1 MKRLILLVLLLVGQ
15 AHAQVSLGF
24 GSAEVQA
31 NTNVSLDLLM
41 ENSEL
46 VKAIQLDFY
55 FDSDYIEY
63 IGNPTLQGTRLEDDF
78 VVALNQIE
86 EARYRILIYSPTN
99 KTIAP
104 GSGSIL
110 KVSFASKAQYGTFPV
125 SIDATQNGGNYSK
138 VIVSG
143 ENSLAINNLSLE
155 EGSVKVLTADFGI
168 NTDSYSFGT
177 VSKNQSQ
184 SFDFEYYNDGN
195 SDLVLSLN
203 SASLGVFDSDL
214 GIFPLT
220 IPPGENFSQTVL
232 FNAEAPGSFEGSF
245 ILDTNDPKRTESV
258 IIYFDGSVFSDNTV
272 SLPSIQASSG
282 SNVEATISF
291 QTEEPIISFQFD
303 IPYDNSLYTIDPESF
318 RLQLEGTDH
327 VITASV
333 FEEESFVRVLC
344 YSPSNQTLDSNQET
358 DWVKFELLIE
368 DDAQP
373 GDYPLIF
380 LKSIANDPNLVN
392 VISAEVNG
400 SLQIQNGLVEM
411 VISDLENPLA
421 NGYDNIRII
430 ALKNQGNAPVKL
442 GALTVPPEVEVNN
455 YVSNQ
460 SLNPGSELEVELKI
474 KPNIFPSY
482 NLDINLIHDGYKN
495 ETDYN
500 VQIPTYYPN
509 FISTRDIEVGKN
521 GGTEIINFNLF
532 NSSVVKAVQ
541 FDFKVPA
548 GMTIDLSESVNF
560 FEPDFQLDFNTLNEE
575 EQIFRVLFYS
585 LDPNLNISDGDHEL
599 FSVPLTVGDVDVG
612 VYPLALTDVI
622 ISGETNED
630 IGSMALFDSQILVG
644 NSPVAENLEVS
655 IYKNES
661 FTVTPGSDPDNL
673 PISYKIIS
681 QAKNGQVSGGDSI
694 VYLPNEDF
702 YGQDSFE
709 YQVYNGIRYSQTA
722 LISIEVINNSKP
734 VVQNLELNMF
744 SDEVLQIN
752 IEGTDADN
760 DDLTYSVDTP
770 SNGSIT
776 LDGTNLTYTPNEG
789 FLGIDIFNYTANDG
803 VTNSDVATI
812 SINVVDRYPPI
823 AENIQLSMPRGETL
837 EFTLLGSDE
846 DDESLEYNVENPS
859 NGTIVV
865 EGSKVEYTP
874 NDTFF
879 GVDTFIYTVFD
890 GKTLSNNATISIEV
904 IDNYRPI
911 VQDIELSMI
920 EGESLQFTLSG
931 SDNDGDTLTYTVE
944 DPSNGSINL
953 DGAIATYTPDS
964 GFTGED
970 IFYFS
975 ANDGLVESSLA
986 KITIEVLKA
995 NSAPSV
1001 SDLSFSMNKQSTL
1014 SFTLEGID
1022 VDGDELTY
1030 TLENPANGTVSLNG
1044 SNVVYTPSEDY
1055 IGTDIFNY
1063 YANDGL
1069 LDSDPASI
1077 SVSVIDNVAPEV
1089 SELNLSTNED
1099 ESLEFELSANDVE
1112 GAAITF
1118 EITQPQ
1124 NGSATIEN
1132 NIVIYSPQE
1141 NFNGVDTFLYRAY
1154 DDVGYSTATI
1164 SIEVTAVNDAPQF
1177 NMEASA
1183 SLIES
1188 ASIGEIII
1196 ELRANDV
1203 DSADLSYTLEENDS
1217 DVFSL
1222 NGNNLILNQELDY
1235 ELSQEHTVKLV
1246 VSDGDLTGDLS
1257 FILNVLDVPN
1267 QIIQKDITVRVSDV
1281 VAESSTTSN
1290 RFYQKYLD
1298 KLVANEFEQDQ
1309 IVFYEISGGDDRS
1322 FFNVDKN
1329 NGALSFI
1336 EAPDF
1341 EDPKDANKD
1350 NLYEITVKITSLKD
1364 GGTEVPIYTGQT
1376 DIAVP
1381 EAQTSVVVIDSYV
1394 AEPSVDSDG
1403 DGFADV
1409 IDNCPTI
1416 SNSNQLDSDQ
1426 DGTGD
1431 SCDDSDNDGL
1441 YDIEDQCPYSSVGL
1455 PINVFGCEVFVLP
1468 KDAFTVVAQSASC
1481 STTTDGSIAVTA
1493 KYPQYNYNVTIEGI
1507 ESSLVLNNESGLS
1520 SKIENLGPGSYQVCI
1535 SVNGQE
1541 GYAQCSTVSI
1551 EQPVP
1556 LSVMPTMNVDRGTIN
1571 YNVSGAVT
1579 YKVSFNGREMLV
1591 NEPNIE
1597 LNLRPGLN
1605 QIRLFTD
1612 LDCQGYFEEEIF
1624 VSENVTLY
1632 PNPTTGPVQLYVSGK
1647 DRSIALSVRNT
1658 MGQTV
1663 HNEIFNVPYNRVVN
1677 FNLGRQPAGVYFINL
1692 EGETVRK
1699 QLKVI
1704 KQ

>member
-1 MKRLILLVLLLVGQ
+1 MKRLILLVLLLVSQ

-46 VKAIQLDFY
+46 VKAVQLDFY

-63 IGNPTLQGTRLEDDF
+63 IGNPTLQGTRIEDDF

-86 EARYRILIYSPTN
+86 EARYRVLIYSPTN
-99 KTIAP
+99 KTIDP

-110 KVSFASKAQYGTFPV
+110 KLSFASKAQYGTFPV

-143 ENSLAINNLSLE
+143 ENSLAINNLSLG

-168 NTDSYSFGT
+168 NTDSHSFGT
-177 VSKNQSQ
+177 VSKNQSE
-184 SFDFEYYNDGN
+184 SFDFQFYNNGN

-214 GIFPLT
+214 GVFPLT

-272 SLPSIQASSG
+272 SLPSIQANSG

-303 IPYDNSLYTIDPESF
+303 IPYDSSLYTIDPESV

-333 FEEESFVRVLC
+333 FEEDSFVRILC
-344 YSPSNQTLDSNQET
+344 YSPNNQTLESNQET
-358 DWVKFELLIE
+358 DWVKFDLLIE

-411 VISDLENPLA
+411 VLSDLEKPLA

-430 ALKNQGNAPVKL
+430 TLKNQGNSSVKL
-442 GALTVPPEVEVNN
+442 GNLTVPSEVEVNN
-455 YVSNQ
+455 YVSQQ
-460 SLNPGSELEVELKI
+460 SLNPGDELDVELKI

-482 NLDINLIHDGYKN
+482 NFDINLIHDGYEN
-495 ETDYN
+495 ETNYN

-521 GGTEIINFNLF
+521 GTESINFSLF

-560 FEPDFQLDFNTLNEE
+560 YENDFQLDFNTLNEE

-585 LDPNLNISDGDHEL
+585 LDPNNKISVGNNEL
-599 FSVPLTVGDVDVG
+599 FSVPLTVGDIDLG
-612 VYPLALTDVI
+612 VYPLALTDVV
-622 ISGETNED
+622 ISGETNEN
-630 IGSMALFDSQILVG
+630 IGSIALYDSQILVA
-644 NSPVAENLEVS
+644 NRPVAENLEVS

-661 FTVTPGSDPDNL
+661 FTITPGSDPDNL

-681 QAKNGQVSGGDSI
+681 QAKNGVVSGGDSI
-694 VYLPNEDF
+694 DYLPNEDF

-709 YQVYNGIRYSQTA
+709 YQVFNGIRYSQTA
-722 LISIEVINNSKP
+722 LISIEVLNNTKP
-734 VVQNLELNMF
+734 VVQNLEFNMF
-744 SDEVLQIN
+744 SDEMLQIN
-752 IEGTDADN
+752 LEGTDDDN

-770 SNGSIT
+770 SNGSIA
-776 LDGTNLTYTPNEG
+776 LDGNNLTYTPNEG
-789 FLGIDIFNYTANDG
+789 FLGLDTFNYKANDG

-812 SINVVDRYPPI
+812 SITIVDRYPPI
-823 AENIQLSMPRGETL
+823 AENIELSMFRGETL
-837 EFTLLGSDE
+837 EFTLMGSDE

-911 VQDIELSMI
+911 VQDIELVMN

-931 SDNDGDTLTYTVE
+931 SDNDGDTLIYTVE
-944 DPSNGSINL
+944 DPSNGSINV
-953 DGAIATYTPDS
+953 DGEIASYTPDN

-970 IFYFS
+970 IFYYS

-986 KITIEVLKA
+986 KISIEVLKV

-1001 SDLSFSMNKQSTL
+1001 SDLSFSMNKQSVL
-1014 SFTLEGID
+1014 SFTLEGND
-1022 VDGDELTY
+1022 VDGDELIY
-1030 TLENPANGTVSLNG
+1030 TLENPTNGAVSLNG
-1044 SNVVYTPSEDY
+1044 SNVIYTPNEEY
-1055 IGTDIFNY
+1055 IGTDVFSY
-1063 YANDGL
+1063 YANDGS
-1069 LDSDPASI
+1069 LDSEPASI
-1077 SVSVIDNVAPEV
+1077 SVSVIDNLAPEI

-1099 ESLEFELSANDVE
+1099 ESLEFELSADDLE

-1132 NIVIYSPQE
+1132 NVVIYSPQE
-1141 NFNGVDTFLYRAY
+1141 NFNGVDSFLYRAY
-1154 DDVGYSTATI
+1154 DDVGYSEATI
-1164 SIEVTAVNDAPQF
+1164 TIEVTAVNDAPEF

-1196 ELRANDV
+1196 ELIANDV
-1203 DSADLSYTLEENDS
+1203 DSADLSYALEENDS
-1217 DVFSL
+1217 DIFSL
-1222 NGNNLILNQELDY
+1222 NGNSLILNQELDY
-1235 ELSQEHTVKLV
+1235 ELFKKHEVKLV
-1246 VSDGDLTGDLS
+1246 VSDGELTGNLS

-1267 QIIQKDITVRVSDV
+1267 QTTEKDITVRVSDV
-1281 VAESSTTSN
+1281 VAETPTTSN
-1290 RFYQKYLD
+1290 QFYQKYLD
-1298 KLVANEFEQDQ
+1298 KIVANEFLEDQ
-1309 IVFYEISGGDDRS
+1309 VTFYEISGGDDAD
-1322 FFNVDKN
+1322 FFSIDKN
-1329 NGALSFI
+1329 SGALSFQI
-1336 EAPDF
+1336 IPDF
-1341 EDPKDANKD
+1341 EDPQDANKD
-1350 NLYEITVKITSLKD
+1350 NLYEVIIKITSLVD
-1364 GGTEVPIYTGQT
+1364 GGSEVPIYTGQT
-1376 DIAVP
+1376 DIAIP
-1381 EAQTSVVVIDSYV
+1381 EAQSAVVVIDSYV
-1394 AEPSVDSDG
+1394 AETTVDSDG

-1409 IDNCPTI
+1409 VDNCPTI
-1416 SNSNQLDSDQ
+1416 SNSNQLDSDG

-1431 SCDDSDNDGL
+1431 SCDDGDNDGF
-1441 YDIEDQCPYSSVGL
+1441 YDIEDQCPNSSVGV
-1455 PINVFGCEVFVLP
+1455 PVNVFGCEVFVMP
-1468 KDAFTVVAQSASC
+1468 KDSFTIVAQSASC
-1481 STTTDGSIAVTA
+1481 STTTDGVISVTA
-1493 KYPQYNYNVTIEGI
+1493 KYPQYDYSVTVEGLAVP
-1507 ESSLVLNNESGLS
+1507 LVLNNTSGLS
-1520 SKIENLGPGSYQVCI
+1520 ESIEDLGPGTYEVCI
-1535 SVNGQE
+1535 TVSSQE
-1541 GYAQCSTVSI
+1541 DYAYCSTVTI
-1551 EQPVP
+1551 DQPVP
-1556 LSVMPTMNVDRGTIN
+1556 LSVAPTMNVDRGTIN
-1571 YNVSGAVT
+1571 YEVSGADS
-1579 YKVSFNGREMLV
+1579 YRVSFNGREMLV
-1591 NEPNIE
+1591 SEPTIE
-1597 LNLRPGLN
+1597 LNLKPGLN
-1605 QIRLFTD
+1605 RIKVYTD
-1612 LDCQGYFEEEIF
+1612 FSCQGYFEEEIF
-1624 VSENVTLY
+1624 VSEQVTLY
-1632 PNPTTGPVQLYVSGK
+1632 PNPTLGPVQLYVSGK
-1647 DRSIALSVRNT
+1647 DRDVQLSVRNT

-1663 HNEIFNVPYNRVVN
+1663 HAEALDVPYNRVVH
-1677 FNLGRQPAGVYFINL
+1677 FNLSRQPAGVYFINL
-1692 EGETVRK
+1692 EGETVSK

>member
-1 MKRLILLVLLLVGQ
+1 MKRLMLLVLLLVGQ

-46 VKAIQLDFY
+46 VKAVQLDFY

-86 EARYRILIYSPTN
+86 EARYRVLIYSPTN

-110 KVSFASKAQYGTFPV
+110 KLSFASKAQYGTFPV

-143 ENSLAINNLSLE
+143 ENSLAINNLSLG

-168 NTDSYSFGT
+168 NTDSHSFGT
-177 VSKNQSQ
+177 VLKNQSE
-184 SFDFEYYNDGN
+184 SFVFQFYNNGN

-203 SASLGVFDSDL
+203 SASLGVFNTDL
-214 GIFPLT
+214 DVFPLT

-232 FNAEAPGSFEGSF
+232 FNAEVPGSFEGSF

-303 IPYDNSLYTIDPESF
+303 IPYDSSLYTIDPESV

-333 FEEESFVRVLC
+333 FEEDSFVRILC
-344 YSPSNQTLDSNQET
+344 YSPNNQTLSSNQET
-358 DWVKFELLIE
+358 DWVKFDLLIE

-373 GDYPLIF
+373 GDYPLVF

-411 VISDLENPLA
+411 VISDLEKPLA
-421 NGYDNIRII
+421 NGYDNVRII
-430 ALKNQGNAPVKL
+430 TLKNQGNASVEL
-442 GALTVPPEVEVNN
+442 GNLTVPSEVEVNN
-455 YVSNQ
+455 YVSQQ
-460 SLNPGSELEVELKI
+460 SLNPGNELEVELKI

-482 NLDINLIHDGYKN
+482 NLDINLIHGGYKN
-495 ETDYN
+495 ETNYN

-521 GGTEIINFNLF
+521 GTELINFNLF

-548 GMTIDLSESVNF
+548 GMTIDLSESVNSY
-560 FEPDFQLDFNTLNEE
+560 ENDFQLDFNTLNEE

-585 LDPNLNISDGDHEL
+585 LDPNNKISVGNHEL
-599 FSVPLTVGDVDVG
+599 FSVPLTVGDIDLG
-612 VYPLALTDVI
+612 VYPLALTDVV
-622 ISGETNED
+622 ISGETNEN
-630 IGSMALFDSQILVG
+630 IGSIALYDSQILVA
-644 NSPVAENLEVS
+644 NRPVAENLDVS

-661 FTVTPGSDPDNL
+661 FTITPGSDPDNL

-681 QAKNGQVSGGDSI
+681 QAKNGVVSGGDTI
-694 VYLPNEDF
+694 DYLPNEDF

-709 YQVYNGIRYSQTA
+709 YQVFNGIRYSQTA
-722 LISIEVINNSKP
+722 LISIEVINNTKP
-734 VVQNLELNMF
+734 VVQNLEFNMF

-752 IEGTDADN
+752 LEGTDVDN

-776 LDGTNLTYTPNEG
+776 LDGNNLTYTPNEG
-789 FLGIDIFNYTANDG
+789 FLGLDTFNYTANDG

-812 SINVVDRYPPI
+812 SITIVDRYPPI
-823 AENIQLSMPRGETL
+823 AENIELSMFRGETL
-837 EFTLLGSDE
+837 EFTLMGSDE

-859 NGTIVV
+859 NGTIIV

-911 VQDIELSMI
+911 VQDIELVMN

-931 SDNDGDTLTYTVE
+931 SDNDGDTLIYTVE
-944 DPSNGSINL
+944 DPSNGSINI
-953 DGAIATYTPDS
+953 DGEIATYTPDN

-970 IFYFS
+970 IFYYS
-975 ANDGLVESSLA
+975 ANDGLVESSLS
-986 KITIEVLKA
+986 KISIEVLKV

-1001 SDLSFSMNKQSTL
+1001 SDLSFSMNKQSIL
-1014 SFTLEGID
+1014 SFNLEGID
-1022 VDGDELTY
+1022 VDGDELTF
-1030 TLENPANGTVSLNG
+1030 TLENPTNGTASLNG
-1044 SNVVYTPSEDY
+1044 SNVIYTPNEDY
-1055 IGTDIFNY
+1055 IGTDVFNY
-1063 YANDGL
+1063 YANDGF
-1069 LDSDPASI
+1069 LDSEPASI
-1077 SVSVIDNVAPEV
+1077 SVSVIDNIAPEI
-1089 SELNLSTNED
+1089 SDLNLNTNED
-1099 ESLEFELSANDVE
+1099 ESLEFELSGNDVE

-1132 NIVIYSPQE
+1132 NVVIYSPQE
-1141 NFNGVDTFLYRAY
+1141 NFNGVDSFLYRAY

-1164 SIEVTAVNDAPQF
+1164 TIEVTSVNDAPEF

-1196 ELRANDV
+1196 ELIANDV
-1203 DSADLSYTLEENDS
+1203 DSADLSFALEENDL

-1235 ELSQEHTVKLV
+1235 ELSKEHTVKLV
-1246 VSDGDLTGDLS
+1246 VSDGELTGNLS

-1267 QIIQKDITVRVSDV
+1267 QTIEKDITVRVSDV
-1281 VAESSTTSN
+1281 VAETPTTSN
-1290 RFYQKYLD
+1290 QFYQKYLD
-1298 KLVANEFEQDQ
+1298 KIVANEFLEDQ
-1309 IVFYEISGGDDRS
+1309 VTFYEISGGDDAD
-1322 FFNVDKN
+1322 FFSIDQNS
-1329 NGALSFI
+1329 GALSFEI
-1336 EAPDF
+1336 IPDF
-1341 EDPKDANKD
+1341 EDPQDENKD
-1350 NLYEITVKITSLKD
+1350 NLYEVIVKITSLVD
-1364 GGTEVPIYTGQT
+1364 GGSEVPIYTGQT

-1381 EAQTSVVVIDSYV
+1381 EDQTAVAVIDSYV
-1394 AEPSVDSDG
+1394 AEPTIDSDG

-1409 IDNCPTI
+1409 VDNCPTI
-1416 SNSNQLDSDQ
+1416 SNSNQLDSDG

-1441 YDIEDQCPYSSVGL
+1441 YDLEDQCPYSSVGL

-1468 KDAFTVVAQSASC
+1468 KDAFTVVVQSASC
-1481 STTTDGSIAVTA
+1481 STTSDGVISITA
-1493 KYPQYNYNVTIEGI
+1493 KYPQFSYSVSVEGI
-1507 ESSLVLNNESGLS
+1507 GAPLVLDADSGLS
-1520 SKIENLGPGSYQVCI
+1520 DKIENLGPGNYEVCI
-1535 SVNGQE
+1535 SVDGQE
-1541 GYAQCSTVSI
+1541 GYAHCSTVSI
-1551 EQPVP
+1551 IQPAP
-1556 LSVMPTMNVDRGTIN
+1556 LSVAPTMNVDQGTIN
-1571 YNVSGAVT
+1571 YQVSGADS
-1579 YKVSFNGREMLV
+1579 YRVSFNGREMLV
-1591 NEPNIE
+1591 SEPNIE

-1605 QIRLFTD
+1605 RIKLYTD
-1612 LDCQGYFEEEIF
+1612 LSCQGYFEEEIF

-1632 PNPTTGPVQLYVSGK
+1632 PNPTSGPVQLYVSGK
-1647 DRSIALSVRNT
+1647 DRNVQLSVRNT

-1663 HNEIFNVPYNRVVN
+1663 HAEALDVPYNRVVH